1 MRTRGGR
8 FGGRGA
14 CFSPPTPHPTINICI
29 FFFYPACTYGGGRVK
44 GGGGLCVSTVLRHE
58 GTPKCP
64 EMSPEWEQGSWGGT
78 PKYPEMSPAQEV
90 PGVGKIWAPRQPWGG
105 WGRPWGHLGKG
116 TFLGSPGD
124 GDIPG
129 VTWGGGRILP
139 LLQGKS
145 HSLGHFLKKTP
156 TRESVRAPQ
165 KPTQDRDDPKI
176 SPLVPARP
184 G

>member
-1 MRTRGGR
+1 MQVKFRHRG
-8 FGGRGA
+8 
-14 CFSPPTPHPTINICI
+14 S
-29 FFFYPACTYGGGRVK
+29 
-44 GGGGLCVSTVLRHE
+44 
-58 GTPKCP
+58 
-64 EMSPEWEQGSWGGT
+64 
-78 PKYPEMSPAQEV
+78 
-90 PGVGKIWAPRQPWGG
+90 PGVAGDIFGVTWGT
-105 WGRPWGHLGKG
+105 G
-116 TFLGSPGD
+116 TSLGSPGD

-156 TRESVRAPQ
+156 TRESVGAPK

-176 SPLVPARP
+176 SPPVPARP